1 MSPTKSG
8 IVKAEGDLFPT
19 ITGLTTS
26 KGVAMN
32 PPPAEIFGTVNRMVT
47 DTVLAMPADSKVA
60 LVGIATEKN
69 GQKNVN
75 LALAVRAG
83 SHVEIVS
90 WLGKSWGEPVAGGVA
105 VQVRF

>member
-1 MSPTKSG
+1 MSDT
-8 IVKAEGDLFPT
+8 FPAVP
-19 ITGLTTS
+19 GVPS
-26 KGVAMN
+26 AAGVALN
-32 PPPAEIFGTVNRMVT
+32 APPAETIGTVSRMVAEA
-47 DTVLAMPADSKVA
+47 VAALPPESRGA
-60 LVGIATEKN
+60 LVGIATTK
-69 GQKNVN
+69 GGKTDVN